1 MELFRRRMSVLGSNH
16 SNALKQQSTNI
27 REATFTQHTGYMRVQ
42 VNGIEYD
49 AHFTPSTE
57 FSANKNEGSYFI
69 EFRHGVEFPMGTYVW
84 IPNEYKGLEP
94 WLITSRPDNVLVK
107 RVDIQKCNLLMKW
120 QHEDS
125 TDIIERWCVL
135 RRPYS
140 ATLDSS
146 DYMQYSIKEYR
157 VFLPL
162 DKDTRKL
169 HVDHRLI
176 LEESNGV
183 PLTYA
188 ITAFDTLSE
197 AYSTTETLLS
207 INVKQ
212 TASTESD
219 NKDVGVAD
227 YIEPVVVRPTVCS
240 ILGDD
245 SIKIGGT
252 GTVFEAE
259 LDENICVEE
268 RPIWSIVASDGLEQ
282 QYEVDYLENGNICV
296 RVVNNS
302 KLIGEVFSIVA
313 SFPSVGLQSNKL
325 VKVVGII

>member
-125 TDIIERWCVL
+125 ADIIERWCVL

-140 ATLDSS
+140 ATIDGS

-157 VFLPL
+157 IFLPL
-162 DKDTRKL
+162 DEDTKKL

-176 LEESNGV
+176 MEESNGV
-183 PLTYA
+183 PLTYV

-197 AYSTTETLLS
+197 AYSATETVLS

-212 TASTESD
+212 TASTEND
-219 NKDVGVAD
+219 NKDIGVAD
-227 YIEPVVVRPTVCS
+227 YVEPVEVKPTACFIV
-240 ILGDD
+240 GGD

-252 GTVFEAE
+252 GTIFEVQ
-259 LDENICVEE
+259 LDEDIAVCEYPVWNIV
-268 RPIWSIVASDGLEQ
+268 SSDGLES
-282 QYEVDYLENGNICV
+282 QYEVDNIEDGKICI
-296 RVVNNS
+296 RVINNS
-302 KLIGEVFSIVA
+302 KLIGEVISIMVA
-313 SFPSVGLQSNKL
+313 FPSMGLQANKL
-325 VKVVGII
+325 VRVVGII